1 MATLTFSRAM
11 CMTVRPR
18 KSSIDCRCRMPTR
31 GPLDTLLLMAL
42 TGFALIIGALTAR
55 LAYSIA
61 SASRGSCNGNIYTTV
76 RRSTRCS
83 ALYVVLAAQPSK
95 VHSLL
100 PAKGGLTTFG
110 WPHFADHSSTNRTR
124 LDAHPQPNYHCAIC
138 LTVNID
144 KVVDKKEKKTSNW
157 QQ

>member
-1 MATLTFSRAM
+1 MATMATLTFSRAM

-31 GPLDTLLLMAL
+31 GPLDTLLVMAL
-42 TGFALIIGALTAR
+42 AGFALIICALTAR

-61 SASRGSCNGNIYTTV
+61 SASGGSCNGNIYTTV
-76 RRSTRCS
+76 RRLSTWCS
-83 ALYVVLAAQPSK
+83 RLNQTRYT
-95 VHSLL
+95 HCCL
-100 PAKGGLTTFG
+100 PRGGLTTFG
-110 WPHFADHSSTNRTR
+110 WPQFANHSSTNRTR

-144 KVVDKKEKKTSNW
+144 RVVDKKRRKKTSNW